1 MELYVKIVE
10 GNMHLKDKLQGEG
23 GQVSLLK
30 PLLLVVSRIMKSQES
45 KVDKLVKTVRTLED
59 QYHPRIV
66 ANSLELSQ
74 NALKY

>member
-23 GQVSLLK
+23 GQVSLLML
-30 PLLLVVSRIMKSQES
+30 LLLVVSRIMKTQES
-45 KVDKLVKTVRTLED
+45 KVDKLVKTVRILED
-59 QYHPRIV
+59 QCLLRIG
-66 ANSLELSQ
+66 ADSLELRQ